1 MLRSQHVPNKDP
13 RRRPGSISVIDNIPT
28 GIGNSSRDAI
38 RTLVKLKGRA
48 RWLFVTFR
56 GVDYIDLYCHKS
68 ASQAKKSQIIH
79 EEAGTAIDSI
89 YR

>member
-1 MLRSQHVPNKDP
+1 MFRKLMCVQT
-13 RRRPGSISVIDNIPT
+13 IDNIST
-28 GIGNSSRDAI
+28 GIGNSSRDANVHCI
-38 RTLVKLKGRA
+38 KLKGRA
-48 RWLFVTFR
+48 RWFFVTFR
-56 GVDYIDLYCHKS
+56 GVDYIDLDCYRS